1 MSLTDPIADML
12 IRIKNANKARIEKI
26 EMPNSN
32 VKEEIAKILFD
43 KGFIKNYEIAN
54 DSAVGSLKIYLK
66 FDRNKKSPINGIKRV
81 SKPSLRVYAKKD
93 EIPKVLGGFGVT
105 IISTSKGIM
114 TGEEAR
120 KLGLGGEVICYIW

>member
-12 IRIKNANKARIEKI
+12 IRIKNANTARIEKI

-32 VKEEIAKILFD
+32 VKKEIAKILFD
-43 KGFIKNYEIAN
+43 EGFIENYEVVN
-54 DSAVGSLKIYLK
+54 DNAVGSLKIYLK
-66 FDRNKKSPINGIKRV
+66 FDKNKKSPINGIKRV
-81 SKPSLRVYAKKD
+81 SKPSLRVYAKKN
-93 EIPKVLGGFGVT
+93 EIPKVLGGFGIA

-120 KLGLGGEVICYIW
+120 KLGIGGEVICYIW

>member
-54 DSAVGSLKIYLK
+54 DSVVGSLKIYLK